1 MKNVKILVALSLGTA
16 LIAGAAFGEDT
27 SVGRPEAMTSVPSSS
42 VTVTDWYKQPV
53 YDKSDSKIGSVSDVL
68 VSPNG
73 QVSAVIL
80 GVGGVVGS
88 DKDVAVPFNSIKK
101 TTKDNKTYLTMDT
114 TQDALKSAPGFKYDS
129 NSTTWVPDNK
139 SNK

>member
-1 MKNVKILVALSLGTA
+1 MRNVKILVALSLGTA
-16 LIAGAAFGEDT
+16 LIGGAAFGEDT
-27 SVGRPEAMTSVPSSS
+27 AGRAMTSVPSSS

-53 YDKSDSKIGSVSDVL
+53 YDKSDSKIGSISDVL

-88 DKDVAVPFNSIKK
+88 EKDVAVPFDSIKK
-101 TTKDNKTYLTMDT
+101 TTKNDKTYLTMDT

-129 NSTTWVPDNK
+129 NTTTWVPDK
-139 SNK
+139 SSK